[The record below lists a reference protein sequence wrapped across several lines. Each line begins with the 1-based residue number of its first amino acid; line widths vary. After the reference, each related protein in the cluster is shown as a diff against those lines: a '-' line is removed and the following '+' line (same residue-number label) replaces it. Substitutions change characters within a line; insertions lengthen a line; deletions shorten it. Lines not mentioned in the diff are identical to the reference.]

1 MAVLRVRGFGLP
13 DGEPVDLYA
22 DGDGWTTDPVSNAE
36 LVAEGWLIPGLVD
49 AHTHPGADVRGE
61 PLDEELLREDLHH
74 QVAAG
79 VTLVRCPGIAGDPP
93 AWFGVDADVPRAV
106 HAGRWIAQHGQ
117 FFDGWARHA
126 DHADMAGLAAAQ
138 AVRSGWVKLIADW
151 GVDDEVLPVPVL
163 KAIVVAVHAA
173 GGRVAVH
180 TQHAAG
186 GAAAVQAG
194 VDSIEHGMCLD
205 PSYLDQM
212 AALGIALTPTLS
224 VIAASLQAS
233 RNAPPSR
240 RQEWYVPGASAH
252 PRLAAAAIEAGV
264 TVLAGTDSRP
274 HGRIVHEVR
283 SLVAA
288 GVSPH
293 HAIGAASWTA
303 RSYLG
308 FGGLQSGDPADAVV
322 YDTDPRLDLD
332 QLDKPSA
339 VILRG
344 RLAATR
350 S

>member
-1 MAVLRVRGFGLP
+1 M
-13 DGEPVDLYA
+13 
-22 DGDGWTTDPVSNAE
+22 
-36 LVAEGWLIPGLVD
+36 
-49 AHTHPGADVRGE
+49 
-61 PLDEELLREDLHH
+61 
-74 QVAAG
+74 
-79 VTLVRCPGIAGDPP
+79 
-93 AWFGVDADVPRAV
+93 DADVPRAI
-106 HAGRWIAQHGQ
+106 HAGPWIAQHGQ
-117 FFDGWARHA
+117 FFDGWGCHA
-126 DHADMAGLAAAQ
+126 DQAEMPGLAAAQ
-138 AVRSGWVKLIADW
+138 AARTGWAKLIADW

-163 KAIVVAVHAA
+163 RAIVDAVHEVA
-173 GGRVAVH
+173 GRVAVH

-186 GAAAVQAG
+186 GAAAVEAG

-205 PSYLDQM
+205 PAHLDEM
-212 AALGIALTPTLS
+212 AKRGIALTPTLS
-224 VIAASLQAS
+224 VITASLEATRQ
-233 RNAPPSR
+233 APPSPR
-240 RQEWYVPGASAH
+240 REWYLPGASAH
-252 PRLAAAAIEAGV
+252 PSLTAAAIEAGV

-274 HGRIVHEVR
+274 HGRIVDEVR

-308 FGGLQSGDPADAVV
+308 FGGLRPGDPADAVV

-332 QLDKPSA
+332 QLDRPRA